1 VPVKTSSWSSTF
13 QWRQVVARKIFK
25 AQEVTEL
32 KSKVLITPPKPKS
45 RAQDLEVEDEA
56 EDIEEAEPV
65 EVPEEIQPVP
75 VVEEERERILSE
87 AQQIKEDAEQ
97 EVERIKNEAEETA
110 FKLMQKSNVDARK
123 AKEDAETEAERIVAD
138 ARAEA
143 ERIAEEAKRKA
154 DEILEEAKK
163 NAYGEGREQGFKE
176 GEEEVQRL
184 IGRLHEMLN
193 AASDKR
199 QELLN
204 STEKQIIDL
213 VLLIAHKVVK
223 VISESE
229 KKVVVENVKQA
240 LDKVRGETEITIKV
254 NTQDLALTTRNKK
267 QFIASVESLKGVTV
281 EEDSR
286 IKPGGC
292 IIETSFGDI
301 DARIQTQ
308 LDIIEERIRE
318 LIPIQG

>member
-1 VPVKTSSWSSTF
+1 
-13 QWRQVVARKIFK
+13 VARKIFK

-32 KSKVLITPPKPKS
+32 KTKVLITPPQPRS
-45 RAQDLEVEDEA
+45 RPQELEVEPEI
-56 EDIEEAEPV
+56 EEIEEAEPV
-65 EVPEEIQPVP
+65 ETGEEIHPAP

-87 AQQIKEDAEQ
+87 AQQIKEDVGQ

-110 FKLMQKSNVDARK
+110 FKLMQKSNVDVRK
-123 AKEDAETEAERIVAD
+123 AKEEAEVEAGRIVAEARVEAERIH
-138 ARAEA
+138 
-143 ERIAEEAKRKA
+143 EEAKRQA
-154 DEILEEAKK
+154 EEVLAEAKK

-176 GEEEVQRL
+176 GEEEVARL
-184 IGRLHEMLN
+184 VERLHAMLN

-204 STEKQIIDL
+204 NTEKQIIDL
-213 VLLIAHKVVK
+213 VLLISHKVVK

-229 KKVVVENVKQA
+229 KKVVIENVKQA
-240 LDKVRGETEITIKV
+240 LDKVKGETEITIKV

-267 QFIASVESLKGVTV
+267 QFIIAVESLKGVTV

>member
-1 VPVKTSSWSSTF
+1 M
-13 QWRQVVARKIFK
+13 ARKIFK

-32 KSKVLITPPKPKS
+32 TSKVLITPPQVRPKP
-45 RAQDLEVEDEA
+45 QEMDVEPEVEEV
-56 EDIEEAEPV
+56 EEAEPL
-65 EVPEEIQPVP
+65 EAAEEAQPVL
-75 VVEEERERILSE
+75 VAEEERDRILSE
-87 AQQIKEDAEQ
+87 AQQLKENAEQ

-110 FKLMQKSNVDARK
+110 FKLMQKSNVDVRK
-123 AKEDAETEAERIVAD
+123 AKEEAEAEAVRIVAD
-138 ARAEA
+138 AKAEA
-143 ERIAEEAKRKA
+143 ERIQEEAKHQA
-154 DEILEEAKK
+154 DEIVAEAKK

-176 GEEEVQRL
+176 GEEEVARL
-184 IGRLHEMLN
+184 VGRLHEMLN

-199 QELLN
+199 QELLKH
-204 STEKQIIDL
+204 TEKQIIDL
-213 VLLIAHKVVK
+213 VLLISRKVVK

-240 LDKVRGETEITIKV
+240 LDKVKGETEIIIKV

-308 LDIIEERIRE
+308 LDVIEERIRE

>member
-1 VPVKTSSWSSTF
+1 M
-13 QWRQVVARKIFK
+13 ARKIFK

-32 KSKVLITPPKPKS
+32 KSKVLITPPQVRSKP
-45 RAQDLEVEDEA
+45 QEIDVEPEVEEV
-56 EDIEEAEPV
+56 EEAEPFEAAE
-65 EVPEEIQPVP
+65 EVQPVL
-75 VVEEERERILSE
+75 VAEEERDRILGE

-97 EVERIKNEAEETA
+97 EVEQIKNEAEETA
-110 FKLMQKSNVDARK
+110 FKLMQKSNVDVRK
-123 AKEDAETEAERIVAD
+123 AKEEAEAEAGRIVAD
-138 ARAEA
+138 AKAEA
-143 ERIAEEAKRKA
+143 ESIQEEAKRQA
-154 DEILEEAKK
+154 EEIVAEAKK

-176 GEEEVQRL
+176 GEEEVARL
-184 IGRLHEMLN
+184 VGRLHEMLN

-199 QELLN
+199 QELLKR
-204 STEKQIIDL
+204 TEKQIIDL
-213 VLLIAHKVVK
+213 VLLISRKVVK

-229 KKVVVENVKQA
+229 KKVVIENVKQA
-240 LDKVRGETEITIKV
+240 LDKVKGETEIIIKV
-254 NTQDLALTTRNKK
+254 NTQDLSLTTRNKK

-308 LDIIEERIRE
+308 LDVIEERIRE

>member
-1 VPVKTSSWSSTF
+1 M
-13 QWRQVVARKIFK
+13 ARKIFK
-25 AQEVTEL
+25 AREVTEL
-32 KSKVLITPPKPKS
+32 KSKVLITPPQVKS
-45 RAQDLEVEDEA
+45 RAQELEVEQDLE
-56 EDIEEAEPV
+56 EVEEAEPV
-65 EVPEEIQPVP
+65 SVIEESQPVP
-75 VVEEERERILSE
+75 VVEEERERILNE

-97 EVERIKNEAEETA
+97 EVERIRNEAEETA
-110 FKLMQKSNVDARK
+110 FKVMQKSNVDVRK
-123 AKEDAETEAERIVAD
+123 AKEEAEVEAERIMAD
-138 ARAEA
+138 AHAEA
-143 ERIAEEAKRKA
+143 ERIGEEAKRQA
-154 DEILEEAKK
+154 EEILAEAKK

-176 GEEEVQRL
+176 GEEEVRRL
-184 IGRLHEMLN
+184 VDRLHEMLN

-204 STEKQIIDL
+204 NTEKQIIDL
-213 VLLIAHKVVK
+213 VLLISHKVVK

-229 KKVVVENVKQA
+229 KKVVIENVKQA
-240 LDKVRGETEITIKV
+240 LDKVKGETEIIIKV